1 MITYSNVPPRSITP
15 KPSYLAVPSP
25 QLHSQ
30 KIIPNQYVQ
39 PKQIV
44 PTTEIIRILPS
55 EPQQIPQQ
63 DQNQF
68 NGLSLPELK
77 AFLEDLM
84 KRYDRL
90 AQELQKAAQKEIYL
104 QNQLTIAQ
112 TELNNKLLYF
122 QQEREAFQSTIN
134 NKNQEIDFL
143 NSQIDKLKEQHF
155 NENQELKTDNEQ
167 IALVLTDKL
176 DQMNQ
181 FAKEKMIELDQAK
194 SLLVLREQEVQE
206 WRSRKNNGD
215 VYSQEINQLKQKI
228 YLLQQEKDQLMDR
241 LRYSSQDNQLVNEN
255 QMLRAQLQEKES
267 EVNTLRLK
275 LQYGQQNNNDQQL
288 YQELEQAKQEIM
300 YYKQQLM
307 NGGHTDNLEEIE
319 DYKDKV
325 QILENEIRRLNRQLT
340 EMRHELEDHKNH
352 KTDNEFLRSKL
363 SDQQHQIREISK
375 SQLGYKD
382 RVPQYY

>member
-1 MITYSNVPPRSITP
+1 MITYSNVPPRSVTP
-15 KPSYLAVPSP
+15 KPSYLTVPSP

-30 KIIPNQYVQ
+30 AIIPNQYVQ

-44 PTTEIIRILPS
+44 PTTEIIRIIPN
-55 EPQQIPQQ
+55 EQQQVIQQ

-90 AQELQKAAQKEIYL
+90 AMELQKASQKEIQL
-104 QNQLTIAQ
+104 QNQQIIAQ
-112 TELNNKLLYF
+112 TELNNKLLQF
-122 QQEREAFQSTIN
+122 QQEREAFQQTIN
-134 NKNQEIDFL
+134 HKNQEIDFL

-155 NENQELKTDNEQ
+155 GELQELKTDNEQ

-181 FAKEKMIELDQAK
+181 FAKEKMIELDQTK

-228 YLLQQEKDQLMDR
+228 YLLQQEKEQLMDR
-241 LRYSSQDNQLVNEN
+241 LRYSQQDSQIVNEN

-275 LQYGQQNNNDQQL
+275 LQYGQQNNNNQQL
-288 YQELEQAKQEIM
+288 YQELEQAKEEIM
-300 YYKQQLM
+300 YYKQQM
-307 NGGHTDNLEEIE
+307 MSSGQINNLEEIE
-319 DYKDKV
+319 DYKDKI
-325 QILENEIRRLNRQLT
+325 QIYESEIRRLNKQLT
-340 EMRHELEDHKNH
+340 DMRHELEDHKNH
-352 KTDNEFLRSKL
+352 KSDNEFLRSKL
-363 SDQQHQIREISK
+363 SDQQNQIREVTK
-375 SQLGYKD
+375 SQLGFKE

>member
-15 KPSYLAVPSP
+15 KPSYLPVPSP

-30 KIIPNQYVQ
+30 KIIPNQYPQ

-44 PTTEIIRILPS
+44 PTTEIIRVLPN

-63 DQNQF
+63 DQGQF

-90 AQELQKAAQKEIYL
+90 AQELQKAAQKEIHL

-112 TELNNKLLYF
+112 TDLNNKLLYS
-122 QQEREAFQSTIN
+122 QQEREASQSTIN
-134 NKNQEIDFL
+134 NKNEEIDFL
-143 NSQIDKLKEQHF
+143 NSEIEKLKEQHF
-155 NENQELKTDNEQ
+155 SENQELKADNEQ

-241 LRYSSQDNQLVNEN
+241 LRYSPQDSQLVNEN

-275 LQYGQQNNNDQQL
+275 LQYGQQNNGDQQL

-307 NGGHTDNLEEIE
+307 NGGQNYNLEEVE
-319 DYKDKV
+319 DYRDKV
-325 QILENEIRRLNRQLT
+325 QILENEIRRLNKQLT
-340 EMRHELEDHKNH
+340 EMRHELEDHRNH
-352 KTDNEFLRSKL
+352 KSDNEFLRSKL
-363 SDQQHQIREISK
+363 SDQQNQIREISK
-375 SQLGYKD
+375 SQLGFKD

>member
-1 MITYSNVPPRSITP
+1 MITYSNIPPRSITP
-15 KPSYLAVPSP
+15 RTSYIPVPTP
-25 QLHSQ
+25 QMYSQ
-30 KIIPNQYVQ
+30 KIIPIQ

-44 PTTEIIRILPS
+44 PTTEIIRILPT
-55 EPQQIPQQ
+55 EPQQSQQPQQ

-68 NGLSLPELK
+68 NGLSLSELK

-84 KRYDRL
+84 NRYDKL
-90 AQELQKAAQKEIYL
+90 AQELQKAAQKEIQL

-112 TELNNKLLYF
+112 TELNNKLLQF
-122 QQEREAFQSTIN
+122 QQERESYMQTIN

-143 NSQIDKLKEQHF
+143 NSQIDQLKDQHF
-155 NENQELKTDNEQ
+155 NEIQELKTNNEH

-181 FAKEKMIELDQAK
+181 FSKEKIIELDQIK

-206 WRSRKNNGD
+206 WRTRKNNGD

-241 LRYSSQDNQLVNEN
+241 LRYSQQDSQLVNEN
-255 QMLRAQLQEKES
+255 QMLKAQLQEKES
-267 EVNTLRLK
+267 EINTIRLK
-275 LQYGQQNNNDQQL
+275 LKYGQTNNNDQQL

-300 YYKQQLM
+300 YYKQQLI
-307 NGGHTDNLEEIE
+307 NPGQPHNIEEIE
-319 DYKDKV
+319 DYKDKI
-325 QILENEIRRLNRQLT
+325 QILENEIRRLNKQLT
-340 EMRHELEDHKNH
+340 EMRHELEDYKNH
-352 KTDNEFLRSKL
+352 KSDNEFLKSKL
-363 SDQQHQIREISK
+363 SDQQNQIREISK

-382 RVPQYY
+382 RIPQYY

>member
-44 PTTEIIRILPS
+44 PTTEIIRIIPS

-241 LRYSSQDNQLVNEN
+241 LRYSSQDNQVVNEN

-275 LQYGQQNNNDQQL
+275 FQYGQQNNNDQQL

-352 KTDNEFLRSKL
+352 KSDNEFLRSKL
-363 SDQQHQIREISK
+363 SDQQNQIREISK